1 MVQPF
6 DQIETGVVRAK
17 SVRKTDGIMI
27 NATPFPGNGS
37 TVSLIDIS
45 GLKID
50 ASKSGED
57 GTTFQ
62 ISDSRFTRAI
72 SIEPQWNNLSMP
84 L

>member
-1 MVQPF
+1 VI
-6 DQIETGVVRAK
+6 D
-17 SVRKTDGIMI
+17 
-27 NATPFPGNGS
+27 ATPFPGDGS

-57 GTTFQ
+57 GMAFL

-72 SIEPQWNNLSMP
+72 SIEPQWNNLRI
-84 L
+84 LV